1 MKLDIFKKQWLDL
14 VFEGRNKKYG
24 AYALR
29 AENPKTMTKALAIGA
44 VIFALLLS
52 TPLLLRLISGQ
63 EKVEDKK
70 PIDVEITMVD
80 LTPPPEEE
88 DKVLPPPP
96 PPEPPKST
104 VDEVRFPPPK
114 VVEKEKVRDEEPP
127 KVEELIDANPGS
139 QTIKGDPDAGAIIID
154 GPTGEGP
161 KDSEV
166 TEDTGIYSNAGIEV
180 KADFPGGMP
189 KFYQYI
195 QKSFRTDD
203 MDGAVKIIVSF
214 IVEKDGSLTDIK
226 VARDIS
232 RGGKAGK
239 EAKRVLERSPKWKP
253 GVQNGRPVRVRY
265 SLPINIQVN

>member
-29 AENPKTMTKALAIGA
+29 AENPRTMTKALVIGA

-52 TPLLLRLISGQ
+52 IPLISKLISGK
-63 EKVEDKK
+63 EEVKDVKT
-70 PIDVEITMVD
+70 IDQEITMVD

-88 DKVLPPPP
+88 KLPPPP
-96 PPEPPKST
+96 PPEPPRST

-114 VVEKEKVRDEEPP
+114 VVEKEKVHHEEPP
-127 KVEELIDANPGS
+127 KIEELKDANPGS
-139 QTIKGDPDAGAIIID
+139 KTIKGDPDAGDIVID
-154 GPTGEGP
+154 KPAGEGP
-161 KDSEV
+161 KEAKV
-166 TEDTGIYSNAGIEV
+166 TEDTGVYSNAGIEV
-180 KADFPGGMP
+180 KADFPGGMT
-189 KFYQYI
+189 KFYAYI
-195 QKSFRTDD
+195 QKNFRIDD
-203 MDGAVKIIVSF
+203 MNGAVKIIVSF
-214 IVEKDGSLTDIK
+214 IVEKDGSLTDIV

-232 RGGKAGK
+232 RGGRAGK
-239 EAKRVLERSPKWKP
+239 EAIRVLEKSPKWKP